1 MDSVD
6 SQGSGY
12 NFPKALKK
20 GPIWFLQF
28 GQPTAADALQ
38 QWAQDYKFKHTLAP
52 KIDCAIEEWKAAQP
66 IEDTT
71 PTIIEH
77 EVDPVVQTG
86 QSQLLGGAIEI
97 NSPWLER

>member
-1 MDSVD
+1 MDPVN
-6 SQGSGY
+6 SQSFGY
-12 NFPKALKK
+12 IVPKALKK
-20 GPIWFLQF
+20 EPIWFLQF
-28 GQPTAADALQ
+28 GQPTAVDALQ

-66 IEDTT
+66 IEDIA

-77 EVDPVVQTG
+77 EIDPVVQTG
-86 QSQLLGGAIEI
+86 QSQLLGGVMEI

>member
-12 NFPKALKK
+12 IVPKALKK
-20 GPIWFLQF
+20 DPIWFFRF
-28 GQPTAADALQ
+28 GQPTAVDHLQ
-38 QWAQDYKFKHTLAP
+38 KWAQDYKFEHTLAL

-71 PTIIEH
+71 PHIIEY

-86 QSQLLGGAIEI
+86 QSQLLGGAMEI
-97 NSPWLER
+97 KSPWLER